1 MNKSIQETNL
11 MVKNLA
17 EIYESGDM
25 RRVISECQR
34 LKEEF
39 PNSASIFN
47 FFALANKNLGNYK
60 IAIDLYVALLKENP
74 KNSMFLTNLANIYKD
89 QGNWKKAEKN
99 LLLALESNDK
109 TENSYVSLGNLYAQ
123 QNRSDECIELYED
136 LLKNN
141 TIKESKNLSQL
152 YFFLAESYRKKGK
165 SFIDRAI
172 ENFTLS
178 SEPLSITN
186 CLEAIYKFKDKD
198 IFLKE
203 LKKINFE
210 NELNPFL
217 ASIQTHA
224 SIRYDIPDGNHFCQ
238 SPFDFINHSKLTIE
252 EGFDNNLIDK
262 LYQHIKSFDYST
274 QPLLNNGDQSAGNIF
289 SSNEPYIKKIKDII
303 MSRINKYKEFY
314 KDSDSGFIKKWPS
327 DFNIQGWIIDIKKG
341 GNLKSHMHKSGWLSG
356 SLYLN
361 VPKEKNSSEGNLV
374 FSLDGEYLPGD
385 GKIFPSKEININ
397 TGDIVL
403 FPSSIFHHTLP
414 FDSEE
419 NRITFAF
426 DIKPKY

>member
-1 MNKSIQETNL
+1 MNIQDKKILEEKRYKRLKKLFLDKRYNELLKASNIFIKQYPLSPGGFNLLGLALFNLEKYTEATELYEGLLNNNPNILSFLNNLGDIYRSQGSTKKALEMYKRAVDINPDSFKANFGLGRLYFDDDKMSDALLFLEKAFKLKINDSSTCYYLGEINKSILQYDKAISYYKL
-11 MVKNLA
+11 
-17 EIYESGDM
+17 SGGH
-25 RRVISECQR
+25 
-34 LKEEF
+34 L
-39 PNSASIFN
+39 
-47 FFALANKNLGNYK
+47 
-60 IAIDLYVALLKENP
+60 
-74 KNSMFLTNLANIYKD
+74 
-89 QGNWKKAEKN
+89 
-99 LLLALESNDK
+99 SNAHI
-109 TENSYVSLGNLYAQ
+109 L
-123 QNRSDECIELYED
+123 ECIYL
-136 LLKNN
+136 
-141 TIKESKNLSQL
+141 SKDRSTFCEEQERLNS
-152 YFFLAESYRKKGK
+152 KG
-165 SFIDRAI
+165 
-172 ENFTLS
+172 
-178 SEPLSITN
+178 
-186 CLEAIYKFKDKD
+186 
-198 IFLKE
+198 
-203 LKKINFE
+203 
-210 NELNPFL
+210 ELNPHL

-238 SPFDFINHSKLTIE
+238 SPFDFINHSKLTAE
-252 EGFDNNLIDK
+252 EGFDNDLIDK

-289 SSNEPYIKKIKDII
+289 ASNEPYIKKIKDII
-303 MSRINKYKEFY
+303 MSRINKYREFY

-327 DFNIQGWIIDIKKG
+327 DFKIQGWIIDIKKG
-341 GNLKSHMHKSGWLSG
+341 GNLKSHMHKLGWLSG

-426 DIKPKY
+426 DIYPN